1 MNLCFYLAAAFLFLG
16 YTPIQL
22 KRRAAGQMKSN
33 PQYTE
38 AVEYTFSEEGIL
50 MERGEEQELYQWSR
64 IRKAVVTPKTIGI
77 YYEPERALIIPKQD
91 FGEQFAGIFQMIA
104 GNLGASRLQLR

>member
-50 MERGEEQELYQWSR
+50 MERGEE
-64 IRKAVVTPKTIGI
+64 
-77 YYEPERALIIPKQD
+77 
-91 FGEQFAGIFQMIA
+91 
-104 GNLGASRLQLR
+104 